1 MRWWRSWLVRGGS
14 PARLP
19 LIMPRIAVRVMWGGG
34 DPSVALYA
42 PLTGGRLESPVLDA
56 DYWYRSLREPV
67 AFAAASR
74 CLLADGYRFF
84 VEASPHPALVVPLAE
99 TAEQAGAAVAVTGSL
114 RREEGDFGCL
124 LRSLGELHCRGLG
137 VDWGRFFRAWQ
148 PRRGDL
154 PTYAVQRERVLLQ
167 DRRAGADIASAGLAA
182 AGHPLLGAAVSVA
195 DSGGLVLTGRLSLAD
210 HPWLAGHTVFGR
222 GIVPG
227 SGVVEFALAAAGR
240 GGVGP
245 GG

>member
-34 DPSVALYA
+34 DPSVVFSSA
-42 PLTGGRLESPVLDA
+42 LTGGRLESRVLDA
-56 DYWYRSLREPV
+56 VYWSRSLREPV

-154 PTYAVQRERVLLQ
+154 PAYAVHRERVW
-167 DRRAGADIASAGLAA
+167 DEDPRHGADMASAGLAA
-182 AGHPLLGAAVSVA
+182 AGHPLLGA
-195 DSGGLVLTGRLSLAD
+195 
-210 HPWLAGHTVFGR
+210 R
-222 GIVPG
+222 GKGAARRG
-227 SGVVEFALAAAGR
+227 SGVTRRLCVR
-240 GGVGP
+240 
-245 GG
+245 